1 MLLRSVPIYPS
12 YPPPSCLMRLRR
24 TSRLGSGAVLSSTVH
39 VRQCM
44 TFPNVLWRHGPQ
56 WHHAVRALE
65 DKYLARLVL
74 GLAVNLFLFAS
85 YLAHC
90 FVRLS
95 VFLYRYCTRTGCVGD
110 KMREV
115 VALAFAAG
123 AAASPFDKNKWH
135 FEKKPHGWY
144 VRIFH
149 SYGLRGRAIQNH
161 KGEKES
167 TEIAARSALNGCDKP
182 ECLEAR

>member
-1 MLLRSVPIYPS
+1 
-12 YPPPSCLMRLRR
+12 MRLRR